1 MRSSLISLL
10 GLLGSAICAPTANY
24 PQDNNVLEGLQKR
37 ALAAL
42 KAAEGNSTS
51 SNSCGLAN
59 AAVRKDWTALS
70 SVEKKEYIGAV
81 QCLLKLPS
89 KSDPTF
95 APGARS
101 RYDDFVAVHINQTL
115 SIHGTG
121 NFLTWHRYVTYAYET
136 ALREECGYQGYQPYW
151 NWFDYMDDL
160 TKSPLF
166 DGSETSMSGDGAYL
180 AHNGSLSGA
189 NNIFLPSGNGGGCVK
204 SGPFTNMTVN
214 LGPVAP
220 GMAGLQP
227 NPSPDGPLGYNP
239 RCLSRDLGDYTASTW
254 FTSENLL
261 NITVG
266 DASASIELFQ
276 NELQGRFGDQFL
288 GMHASGH
295 MAVGGEA
302 SDLFSS
308 INDPSFWFHHS
319 MVDQVY
325 WIWQALHLDQAETI
339 AGTITILNQ
348 PPSRDTSKDDII
360 DLGVNAPSVTI
371 DDVLNTLGESPL
383 CYVYI

>member
-1 MRSSLISLL
+1 MQFLGLISLV
-10 GLLGSAICAPTANY
+10 GLLGTALSAPSNLPRDKNTLAR
-24 PQDNNVLEGLQKR
+24 LQKH

-51 SNSCGLAN
+51 PGGCSLSN
-59 AAVRKDWTALS
+59 AAVRKDWAALS
-70 SVEKKEYIGAV
+70 ADEKKDYIGAV
-81 QCLLKLPS
+81 QCLLTLPS

-151 NWFDYMDDL
+151 NWFDYTDDL

-180 AHNGSLSGA
+180 AHNGSVSGTG
-189 NNIFLPSGNGGGCVK
+189 NIFLPSGNGGGCVK
-204 SGPFTNMTVN
+204 SGPFANMTVR
-214 LGPVAP
+214 LGPVSP
-220 GMAGLQP
+220 GMVGLQP
-227 NPSPDGPLGYNP
+227 SNSSDGPLGYNP
-239 RCLSRDLGDYTASTW
+239 RCLSRDLGSYTTSTW
-254 FTSENLL
+254 FTPENLL

-266 DASASIELFQ
+266 DASSSIELFQ
-276 NELQGRFGDQFL
+276 NELQGRFGDGFL

-319 MVDQVY
+319 MVDYVY
-325 WIWQALHLDQAETI
+325 WIWQALHLDQAATI

-348 PPSRDTSKDDII
+348 PPSRNTSTADII
-360 DLGVNAPSVTI
+360 ELGVNAPSVTI
-371 DDVLNTLGESPL
+371 EDLLNTLGESPL
-383 CYVYI
+383 CYIYA